1 MDAKDF
7 LKQKGLTELIEVVVE
22 ENKVTLCCS
31 R

>member
-7 LKQKGLTELIEVVVE
+7 LKQKGLTELIEAVVE
-22 ENKVTLCCS
+22 ENKVTLCCN